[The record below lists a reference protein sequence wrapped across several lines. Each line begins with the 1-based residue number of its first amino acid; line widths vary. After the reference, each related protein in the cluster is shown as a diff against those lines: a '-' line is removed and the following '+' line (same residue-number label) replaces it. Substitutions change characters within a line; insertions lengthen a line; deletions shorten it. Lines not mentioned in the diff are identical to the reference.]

1 MASGKDSFT
10 KMLISTTEQVFT
22 DDLMSIS
29 EEDTYSMIFSSL
41 KHPIRRKI
49 LRILSTKPQSFSDLQ
64 KQLNLESSH
73 LTYHIEGLGRL
84 LLKMDGGKYSL
95 SSLGEAAVLTMNHVE
110 EPSARTV
117 MSWMDGEHRKLKAF
131 SLIVLIAFSMA
142 VAIDDVRLASPF
154 YDLYMDAAGPLQEV
168 ALPFPF
174 PIVVT
179 NVSLDNMTDLSLKK
193 SIEKYCQAS
202 ATLVGT
208 TKVSSEFCPIR
219 DWAEKTYKTYV
230 SAEITSGS
238 SFWRAT
244 FSLKFTSGY
253 YVVYLW
259 QVEVNSPP
267 KELILLLNVLAVFL
281 WGFLVYH
288 VFKGEK
294 QDHEARAFVVSS
306 LSSSRV

>member
-10 KMLISTTEQVFT
+10 KTLISTTEQVFT

-41 KHPIRRKI
+41 KHPIRRRI
-49 LRILSTKPQSFSDLQ
+49 LRILSMKPESFSDLQ

-73 LTYHIEGLGRL
+73 LTYHIDGLGRL
-84 LLKMDGGKYSL
+84 LLKIDVGKYSL
-95 SSLGEAAVLTMNHVE
+95 SSLGEAAVSTMNHVE
-110 EPSARTV
+110 APPARTM
-117 MSWMDGEHRKLKAF
+117 MSWMDGEHRKWKAL
-131 SLIVLIAFSMA
+131 SLVVLIAFSMA
-142 VAIDDVRLASPF
+142 VAINDVRLASPF

-168 ALPFPF
+168 QFPN
-174 PIVVT
+174 PVT

-193 SIEKYCQAS
+193 SIEKYCQAG
-202 ATLVGT
+202 ATLVGP

-219 DWAEKTYKTYV
+219 DWAETTYKTYV
-230 SAEITSGS
+230 ILEMMSGQ

-244 FSLKFTSGY
+244 FSLKFYSGY

-259 QVEVNSPP
+259 QVEVNRPP
-267 KELILLLNVLAVFL
+267 KELILLLNVFAVFL
-281 WGFLVYH
+281 WGFFVYN
-288 VFKGEK
+288 VFKGER
-294 QDHEARAFVVSS
+294 QDHQARAFVVDS

>member
-1 MASGKDSFT
+1 MVSGKDSFT

-41 KHPIRRKI
+41 KHPIRRRV
-49 LRILSTKPQSFSDLQ
+49 LRILSMKPESFSDLQ

-84 LLKMDGGKYSL
+84 LLKMDDREYSL
-95 SSLGEAAVLTMNHVE
+95 SSLGEAAVSTMNHVE
-110 EPSARTV
+110 EPPARTV
-117 MSWMDGEHRKLKAF
+117 MSWMDGEHRKWKAL
-131 SLIVLIAFSMA
+131 SLVVLIAFSMA
-142 VAIDDVRLASPF
+142 VAINDVRLASPF

-168 ALPFPF
+168 QFPN
-174 PIVVT
+174 PVT
-179 NVSLDNMTDLSLKK
+179 NVSLDNMTDLSLRK

-202 ATLVGT
+202 ATLVGA

-219 DWAEKTYKTYV
+219 DWAETTYRTYV
-230 SAEITSGS
+230 TAEIMSGQ

-244 FSLKFTSGY
+244 LSLKFYSGY
-253 YVVYLW
+253 YVIYLW

-281 WGFLVYH
+281 WAFFVYS
-288 VFKGEK
+288 VFKGER